1 MLLFIVS
8 RKRQNA
14 EAVGQRKEEIMIT
27 NNFIKMCEQAE
38 EIQGEWKPKVG
49 DKYYSIEKLDI
60 FIVIKK
66 IRRYYLDKIYDK
78 VWLPTLEQ
86 LFEKHAKWYRKRY
99 KSKIELSIH
108 LLYLGEFAEI
118 EYFDYKYHSLQE
130 IALGYLYQEK
140 YNKIWNGKKWEMI

>member
-1 MLLFIVS
+1 
-8 RKRQNA
+8 
-14 EAVGQRKEEIMIT
+14 MIT
-27 NNFIKMCEQAE
+27 ENYIEMCKALENVE
-38 EIQGEWKPKVG
+38 TVTVMKPTLIG
-49 DKYYSIEKLDI
+49 NS
-60 FIVIKK
+60 
-66 IRRYYLDKIYDK
+66 YL
-78 VWLPTLEQ
+78 WLPTLEQ